1 MKRMGTIVLFG
12 LVLITPS
19 AFGALSRHIVDYR
32 IQVKLL
38 PETKGLD
45 GRETVTWL
53 NDSSVPVPDLQFH
66 LYLNAFKNN
75 RSTFM
80 KESGGSHRGFKLDED
95 NWGYI
100 TVKSLRIQGGEDLI
114 SLMEFIQPDD
124 GNPDDQTVMRIPL
137 PRPVAPQE
145 KVTLEIEFEAK
156 LPRVFARSG
165 FADDFYMVGQWFPKL
180 GVNQGGV
187 WNCHQY
193 HANTEFFADFGVFE
207 VEITV
212 PKGYVVGA
220 TGERTKERDNGDD
233 TVTYTHYQE
242 DVHDF
247 AWTACP
253 DFVEFRE
260 RFSLLDPPVETE
272 MILLVHRRHL
282 NQEPRLLDSLKKGLE
297 FYSRSYGPYPYRT
310 VTLVDPPI
318 KALAAGGMEYP
329 TLFTTMALSFI
340 PGGLRMPE
348 MVTIHEFG
356 HGYWYGIVGSN
367 EFEEAWLDE
376 GINSYS
382 EMKAMAQYY
391 GPDRSMI
398 DLGPLKIGDA
408 DYQRLQVIP
417 IFAWDPIVKN
427 SWAFV
432 SGGSYATNVYSKAA
446 LTLKTLENFLGEE
459 VMARVMR
466 TYYERWK
473 FRHPTTNDFI
483 DVAEE
488 VSGRDLGWFFDQFF
502 KTAGSLDYA
511 VSSIRSREVAEPLG
525 FFGGELLAPKPG
537 KGGRD
542 KDQEKVYRNEVV
554 VQRKGELF
562 FPQEILVTFED
573 GEEIRES
580 WDGRERWKR
589 FIYQRPVK
597 LKSALLDPENKI
609 LRDVNF
615 FNNSKVMKPDR
626 ASPLKYALGL
636 ALKFQE
642 FLTCLSF

>member
-1 MKRMGTIVLFG
+1 MKKIGIILFLG
-12 LVLITPS
+12 LGLIPLNG
-19 AFGALSRHIVDYR
+19 FDALSKHIVDYR

-38 PETKGLD
+38 TETKALD
-45 GRETVTWL
+45 GRETVAWL
-53 NDSSVPVPDLQFH
+53 NDSSAPVSELQFH

-100 TVKSLRIQGGEDLI
+100 TLKSLRIKEGEDLT

-124 GNPDDQTVMRIPL
+124 GNPDDQTVMRVPL
-137 PRPVAPQE
+137 PIPVAPQE
-145 KVTLEIEFEAK
+145 KVTLELEFEAK

-165 FADDFYMVGQWFPKL
+165 FYDDFYMVGQWFPKL
-180 GVNQGGV
+180 GVNQEGV

-193 HANTEFFADFGVFE
+193 HQNSEFFADYGVFE
-207 VEITV
+207 VTITV
-212 PKGYVVGA
+212 PKGFVVGA
-220 TGERTKERDNGDD
+220 TGERTREQENGDG
-233 TVTYTHYQE
+233 TVSYTHYQE

-260 RFSLLDPPVETE
+260 RFSLEDPPVDTE
-272 MILLVHRRHL
+272 MILLVHRQHL
-282 NQEPRLLDSLKKGLE
+282 NQKPRLLDSLKQGLE
-297 FYSRSYGPYPYRT
+297 FYSRSYGPYPYKT

-318 KALAAGGMEYP
+318 KALGAGGMEYP
-329 TLFTTMALSFI
+329 TLFTTMAVHFI
-340 PGGLRMPE
+340 PRGLRMPE
-348 MVTIHEFG
+348 MVTIHEF
-356 HGYWYGIVGSN
+356 
-367 EFEEAWLDE
+367 
-376 GINSYS
+376 S
-382 EMKAMAQYY
+382 EMKAMDQYY

-398 DLGPLKIGDA
+398 DLGPLKIGDG
-408 DYQRLQVIP
+408 DYQRLQIIP
-417 IFAWDPIVKN
+417 VFAWDPIVKN
-427 SWAFV
+427 SWSFV

-459 VMARVMR
+459 VMAGIMR

-473 FRHPTTNDFI
+473 FRHPTTDDFVA
-483 DVAEE
+483 VAEE

-502 KTAGSLDYA
+502 RTAGALDYA
-511 VSSIRSREVAEPLG
+511 VSSIRSREEDEPLG
-525 FFGGELLAPKPG
+525 FYGGELLAPKSG
-537 KGGRD
+537 KKGRD

-573 GEEIRES
+573 GEEIRET
-580 WDGRERWKR
+580 WDGRDRWKK
-589 FIYQRPVK
+589 FIYKRPVK
-597 LKSALLDPENKI
+597 LKSAGLDPENKI
-609 LRDVNF
+609 LIDVNF

-642 FLTCLSF
+642 FITCLSF